1 MYVRLRNGFVYAAG
15 PETDGSLFIY
25 TSQPEKAGAGFEK
38 TEYGFKKS
46 IALSDAEV
54 EEYFDLKWMFRMDVG
69 IENAPDEWT
78 VTGDSDLPNGK
89 VVLRYGLG
97 NFQGWHWEDRGV
109 CNREFDIG
117 LSTDRWVEKI
127 TIIRNGT
134 KCPETE
140 RTRRHMSKEEF
151 VNGYLFYNS
160 GTL

>member
-46 IALSDAEV
+46 IALSDVEV
-54 EEYFDLKWMFRMDVG
+54 EKYFDLKWMFRLDVG

-97 NFQGWHWEDRGV
+97 NFPGWHWEDRGV
-109 CNREFDIG
+109 CKLKKAIFPNLVLF
-117 LSTDRWVEKI
+117 LSQNFRFCSFFMKSNL
-127 TIIRNGT
+127 RFYSFLLT
-134 KCPETE
+134 K
-140 RTRRHMSKEEF
+140 
-151 VNGYLFYNS
+151 G
-160 GTL
+160 